1 VSAPIAVITGGAS
14 GIGKATGRVLSRDY
28 GFAIVIADRN
38 LAAAEEIA
46 KECGGTALELDVT
59 DEASVVAAFERVR
72 SNVSGELRALVTC
85 AGATDATPF
94 MDLTPKL
101 LHDNYAINLVGTFLC
116 IREAARQMPAGS
128 RVCTIS
134 SVTGRRGGGL
144 LGGTA
149 YAASKGAVL
158 ALSRSAARSLAERG
172 IAVNCVLPGVTMTPM
187 YLLGDPEL
195 RRGAEL
201 QNMLKRAADPEEL
214 AQGIAFLVS
223 PKASFVDGE
232 SFVIDGGFLF
242 D

>member
-1 VSAPIAVITGGAS
+1 MSAPIAVVTGGAS
-14 GIGKATGRVLSRDY
+14 GIGKATAAVLARDY
-28 GFAIVIADRN
+28 GFAVVIADRDR
-38 LAAAEEIA
+38 AAAERA
-46 KECGGTALELDVT
+46 AAECGGTPLQVDVS
-59 DEASVVAAFERVR
+59 DEASVVKCFEDVR
-72 SNVSGELRALVTC
+72 ALPGELRALVTA
-85 AGATDATPF
+85 AGAADATPF
-94 MDLTPKL
+94 MEVTPEL
-101 LHDNYAINLVGTFLC
+101 LHQNYSVNLVGTFLC
-116 IREAARQMPAGS
+116 IREAARQMPSGS

-149 YAASKGAVL
+149 YAASKGAVMS
-158 ALSRSAARSLAERG
+158 LSRSAARALAEKG

-195 RRGAEL
+195 RRGAEQ

-223 PKASFVDGE
+223 PKASFVVGE
-232 SFVIDGGFLF
+232 SLVIDGGFLF